1 MIPKSVPSGF
11 DPMVETG
18 FRTKIIAQNKEAG
31 CDPIQ
36 LNWIA
41 AWAVFFYRLINRAT
55 LPSAC
60 AGKPPASRQVC
71 HKFP

>member
-1 MIPKSVPSGF
+1 MIPKSVPSGL

-36 LNWIA
+36 SNWIA
-41 AWAVFFYRLINRAT
+41 A
-55 LPSAC
+55 
-60 AGKPPASRQVC
+60 
-71 HKFP
+71 